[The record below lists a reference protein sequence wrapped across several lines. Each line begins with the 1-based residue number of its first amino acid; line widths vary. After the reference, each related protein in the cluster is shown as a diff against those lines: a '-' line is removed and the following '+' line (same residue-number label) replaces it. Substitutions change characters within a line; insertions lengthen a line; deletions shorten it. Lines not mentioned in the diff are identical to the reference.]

1 MTADRDARRRSVVLA
16 TCCLSVFM
24 AGLDVTIVNVALPSI
39 QHELHASVS
48 GLQWTIDAYT
58 LVIACLLML
67 SGSLADRFGR
77 RRVFQI
83 GLGAF
88 SLGSLLCSLAPS
100 LGWLIAFRGLQA
112 VGGSMLNPVAMSI
125 IASTFTDDAG
135 RAKAIGMWG
144 SVAGL
149 SLASGP
155 VLGGVLVSG
164 IGWRSIFWINIPVG
178 LIAIALTGRFVPE
191 SRAEF
196 PRRLDPSG
204 QLMIIALLGCLTAGI
219 IEGPRLGWG
228 SVWIVALFAVAILA
242 GMALVVLESRR
253 REPMIDMRY
262 FRSVPFSGAAL
273 IGVFA
278 LVTLGGFLFLN
289 TLYLQ
294 DVRGYSALQAGLLTI
309 PMAAMLAVFS
319 IVSGRLVASRGPR
332 PSLLVSGG
340 LIAVGAILMIG
351 LSAHTAMWYLIV
363 AYLVYG
369 AGAGLVSAPITN
381 TALSGMPRD
390 QAGVAGA
397 IASTCRQIGAALGV
411 AVTGAIIAGSS
422 AGFVHASRTAWTV
435 VAGCGVM
442 VVALGIVST
451 GRWAL
456 ATAERNGARLAT
468 DMSPA
473 PEGAR

>member
-1 MTADRDARRRSVVLA
+1 VVLA

-24 AGLDVTIVNVALPSI
+24 AGLDTTIVNVALPSI
-39 QHELHASVS
+39 QGSLHASVS

-83 GLGAF
+83 GLAVF

-125 IASTFTDDAG
+125 IASTFPDRAD
-135 RAKAIGMWG
+135 RAKAIGLWG

-155 VLGGVLVSG
+155 VLGGLLVSG
-164 IGWRSIFWINIPVG
+164 IGWRSIFWINVPVG
-178 LIAIALTGRFVPE
+178 LIAIALTQRFVPE
-191 SRAEF
+191 SRAGQ
-196 PRRLDPSG
+196 PRRLDPPG
-204 QLMIIALLGCLTAGI
+204 QLAVIVLLGCLTAGI
-219 IEGPRLGWG
+219 IEGPRSGWG
-228 SVWIVALFAVAILA
+228 SAPIVSLFAVAVLA
-242 GMALVVLESRR
+242 AIALVVVESRR
-253 REPMIDMRY
+253 REPLVDMRY

-273 IGVFA
+273 IGVVA
-278 LVTLGGFLFLN
+278 LATLGGFLFLN

-294 DVRGYSALQAGLLTI
+294 DVRGYSALLAGLLTI
-309 PMAAMLAVFS
+309 PMAAMLGVFS
-319 IVSGRLVASRGPR
+319 LVSGRLVASRGPR
-332 PSLLVSGG
+332 LALIASGG
-340 LIAVGAILMIG
+340 LIAAGAILLIG
-351 LSAHTAMWYLIV
+351 LSAHTAVWYLIV

-369 AGAGLVSAPITN
+369 TGAGLVSAPITN

-397 IASTCRQIGAALGV
+397 IASTCRQTGAAIGV
-411 AVTGAIIAGSS
+411 AVTGAIIASSS
-422 AGFVHASRTAWTV
+422 AGFVHASHAAWAV

-442 VVALGIVST
+442 VIAGGIVST

-468 DMSPA
+468 DTSPV